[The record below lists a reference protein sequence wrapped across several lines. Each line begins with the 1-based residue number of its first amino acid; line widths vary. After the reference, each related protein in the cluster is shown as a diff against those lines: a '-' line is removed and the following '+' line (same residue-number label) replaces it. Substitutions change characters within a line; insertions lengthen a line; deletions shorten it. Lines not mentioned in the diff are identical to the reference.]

1 LKQFARKSAVNLQH
15 VPINRSIQNSIQI
28 VAHRIRKTE
37 VAVDVDATDE
47 NLCVRADAPRLEQV
61 LINLLSNAIDATVGV
76 DRPAVR
82 IAASRAGDMVLI
94 SVQDNGVGLSEEV
107 ISHLFEPFFTTKEAG
122 SGLGLGLAIS
132 TGIINQF
139 GGTLT
144 ASSEVQRGA
153 LFLIKLPVYRNELD
167 VRDV

>member
-1 LKQFARKSAVNLQH
+1 MIS
-15 VPINRSIQNSIQI
+15 
-28 VAHRIRKTE
+28 
-37 VAVDVDATDE
+37 
-47 NLCVRADAPRLEQV
+47 
-61 LINLLSNAIDATVGV
+61 
-76 DRPAVR
+76 
-82 IAASRAGDMVLI
+82 ASRAGDMVLI

-107 ISHLFEPFFTTKEAG
+107 ISHLFEPFFTTKGAG

-144 ASSEVQRGA
+144 ASAEAQRGA
-153 LFLIKLPVYRNELD
+153 VFLIKLPLYRNELD

>member
-1 LKQFARKSAVNLQH
+1 M
-15 VPINRSIQNSIQI
+15 
-28 VAHRIRKTE
+28 
-37 VAVDVDATDE
+37 
-47 NLCVRADAPRLEQV
+47 

-76 DRPAVR
+76 DKPAVR
-82 IAASRAGDMVLI
+82 IAASHAGDMVLI

-144 ASSEVQRGA
+144 ASGEAQHGA
-153 LFLIKLPVYRNELD
+153 LFVIKLPLYRNE
-167 VRDV
+167 RDVHDV